1 MGRYFI
7 HLAYNGAN
15 YRGWQT
21 QPGLP
26 TVQQTLEAAL
36 STLLR
41 QKIDVVGCG
50 RTDTGVHASDF
61 YAHFSLT
68 PQPPLLEREGEEVRD
83 NTPLLEREGEE
94 ARDNTPLLEREGEEE
109 RNNTPLLER
118 EGEEER
124 EGVRP
129 LVFKLNSLLPPDIVI
144 YDIFPVADNAHAR
157 YDAVARTYQ
166 YHVSDLRLPF
176 RQGQYCRIYYK
187 PDLDKMNEAAR
198 MLMQYDDFTSFA
210 KLHTQVKTNICH
222 LTEAHWDLV
231 PVRSSEFGV
240 RSSELSAEPTAY
252 HSGQCATQDGGSPP
266 EGENPSA
273 QCGSDVSSQWPVASG
288 QCATQDG
295 GSPLN
300 TKHLTLNTNEY
311 EWVFTIRSNRFLRNM
326 VRSVTGTLLDVGRGK
341 LSLEGLREII
351 EKKDRC
357 AAGVSMPAC
366 GLFLT
371 KVDYPWQ
378 L

>member
-15 YRGWQT
+15 YNGWQT

-26 TVQQTLEAAL
+26 TVQQTIETAL

-41 QKIDVVGCG
+41 QPIAVVGCG

-61 YAHFSLT
+61 YAHFTYTPALT
-68 PQPPLLEREGEEVRD
+68 GTPSNLEGELD
-83 NTPLLEREGEE
+83 CGQ
-94 ARDNTPLLEREGEEE
+94 
-109 RNNTPLLER
+109 
-118 EGEEER
+118 
-124 EGVRP
+124 
-129 LVFKLNSLLPPDIVI
+129 LVFKLNNLLPPDIAI
-144 YDIFPVADNAHAR
+144 YDIFLVADNAHAR
-157 YDAVARTYQ
+157 YDAMARTYQ
-166 YHVSDLRLPF
+166 YHVSDRRLPF
-176 RQGQYCRIYYK
+176 RQGQYCRIYFK
-187 PDLDKMNEAAR
+187 PDIDKMNEAAKV
-198 MLMQYDDFTSFA
+198 LMEYDDFTSFA

-222 LTEAHWDLV
+222 LTQAEWSEI
-231 PVRSSEFGV
+231 PVSYSSTTVERGC
-240 RSSELSAEPTAY
+240 RTEPTA
-252 HSGQCATQDGGSPP
+252 HHPSPKL
-266 EGENPSA
+266 GEE
-273 QCGSDVSSQWPVASG
+273 
-288 QCATQDG
+288 
-295 GSPLN
+295 L
-300 TKHLTLNTNEY
+300 

-341 LSLEGLREII
+341 LTIEGLREII

-371 KVDYPWQ
+371 KVEYPY